1 MRARVHSFG
10 DPGGSLRRKSQLE
23 SMCCTTGTTCVPIS
37 LLTTKTTIMKTF
49 KITLEFDI
57 EETTNKEM
65 ITIPFDA
72 RVHFM
77 RDSRNKIYF
86 AYEIRGHLY
95 RPQISDII
103 LFQKLYDCK
112 SYKCLSEYL
121 KGETLVLI
129 KSHF

>member
-1 MRARVHSFG
+1 
-10 DPGGSLRRKSQLE
+10 
-23 SMCCTTGTTCVPIS
+23 
-37 LLTTKTTIMKTF
+37 MKTF

-57 EETTNKEM
+57 EETQNKEM
-65 ITIPFDA
+65 ITIPFDS

-121 KGETLVLI
+121 KGETLIMI

>member
-1 MRARVHSFG
+1 MNIKV
-10 DPGGSLRRKSQLE
+10 
-23 SMCCTTGTTCVPIS
+23 
-37 LLTTKTTIMKTF
+37 
-49 KITLEFDI
+49 TLEFDI
-57 EETTNKEM
+57 ENTATEF
-65 ITIPFDA
+65 ITIPFDS

-77 RDSRNKIYF
+77 RDAKGKLYF

-121 KGETLVLI
+121 KGETLLLI

>member
-1 MRARVHSFG
+1 
-10 DPGGSLRRKSQLE
+10 
-23 SMCCTTGTTCVPIS
+23 
-37 LLTTKTTIMKTF
+37 MKTI

-57 EETTNKEM
+57 TETTNKEM

-77 RDSRNKIYF
+77 RDARNKIYF

-112 SYKCLSEYL
+112 SYSCLADYM